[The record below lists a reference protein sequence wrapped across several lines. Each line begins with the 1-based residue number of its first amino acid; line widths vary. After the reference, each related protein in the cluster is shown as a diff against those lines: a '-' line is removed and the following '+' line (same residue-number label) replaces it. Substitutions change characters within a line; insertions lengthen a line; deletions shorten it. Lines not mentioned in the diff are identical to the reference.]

1 MATTKVMDIIRR
13 VQRVCN
19 DKTGKVWAEKE
30 LLEDFNDAVKDIVLH
45 RPDASTV
52 NKFFDCV
59 PAESKQSLP
68 GDALQLIEVIRN
80 KGGGI
85 IAKVERKMLDVM
97 NPMWHQSPPTLSV
110 ESYVYDERDRKHFY
124 LYPRP
129 AGTVEEPHQVEVV
142 YSTCPADVVIDDA
155 EFEEGSSDKAIPL
168 EDTYSN
174 AIIDFML
181 YRAYSKDLGSAA
193 NMARSARHYQTY
205 GNALGMKLRA
215 DAMMMKEV

>member
-1 MATTKVMDIIRR
+1 MATTKVIDIIKR

-19 DKTGKVWAEKE
+19 DKTGAVWEAKE
-30 LLEDFNDAVKDIVLH
+30 LLEDFNDAIKDIVLH

-59 PAESKQSLP
+59 PESSKQSLP
-68 GDALQLIEVIRN
+68 DDALQLIEVIRN
-80 KGGGI
+80 KDGSI
-85 IAKVERKMLDVM
+85 IAKVARKMLDVM
-97 NPMWHQSPPTLSV
+97 NPVWHQSEPTANI

-129 AGTVEEPHQVEVV
+129 AGTTEEPHQVEVV
-142 YSTCPADVVIDDA
+142 YSTCPADVALTD
-155 EFEEGSSDKAIPL
+155 EELEAGTSDKTIPL

-205 GNALGMKLRA
+205 GNALGVKLQA
-215 DAMMMKEV
+215 DAMMMKGT